1 MKFDKLKFVVLL
13 YWRGSALAFPS
24 GEGGTANAV
33 TEEVYRQYVF
43 AKTQVITQ
51 LFTAPLPGPVAVP
64 EKIIVLTLILDFFD
78 RCHYD
83 SLRAALRAVA
93 RLHAAAAA
101 VAQVA
106 SPATGG
112 APFAPLCR
120 LLLVLFLPKQE
131 KYMISLTER

>member
-1 MKFDKLKFVVLL
+1 M

-112 APFAPLCR
+112 APIAPPLPAALTMALEYLNLHPEHDKNVPIFAMLGFC
-120 LLLVLFLPKQE
+120 F
-131 KYMISLTER
+131 

>member
-78 RCHYD
+78 RCH
-83 SLRAALRAVA
+83 SLRSLLPPLAALPSLPYVGFFWYFSCRSKKSTS
-93 RLHAAAAA
+93 
-101 VAQVA
+101 
-106 SPATGG
+106 SP
-112 APFAPLCR
+112 
-120 LLLVLFLPKQE
+120 
-131 KYMISLTER
+131 

>member
-1 MKFDKLKFVVLL
+1 M
-13 YWRGSALAFPS
+13 
-24 GEGGTANAV
+24 
-33 TEEVYRQYVF
+33 
-43 AKTQVITQ
+43 
-51 LFTAPLPGPVAVP
+51 P
-64 EKIIVLTLILDFFD
+64 EKIIGLTLILDFFD

-112 APFAPLCR
+112 ASIAPPLPAALTMALEHLNLHPEHGKNVPIFAMLGFC
-120 LLLVLFLPKQE
+120 F
-131 KYMISLTER
+131 